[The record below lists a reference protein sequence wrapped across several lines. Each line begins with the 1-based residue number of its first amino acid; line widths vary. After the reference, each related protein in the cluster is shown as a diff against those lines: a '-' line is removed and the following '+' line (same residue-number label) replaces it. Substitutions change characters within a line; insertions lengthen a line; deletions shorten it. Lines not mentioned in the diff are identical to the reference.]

1 MKRITT
7 ILTFLSIMLSL
18 CVQTF
23 AQTGVTPPVID
34 GIYNKTTITEKKPV
48 PYPWVRESDVAWSRR
63 VWRVIDVREKMNQ
76 LFYFPEEPHQN
87 WRNLTTVLFD
97 ALKEGKLTAY
107 DAMSPTDEF
116 VVPLTY
122 ADIMKRLE
130 GVDTVRGLKRGRPP
144 YDTYD
149 TIIPKTFNPSDI
161 KRFRIKEDWFFDKQR
176 SVMEVRII
184 GICPVRDNLDA
195 NGVFR
200 AFEPLFWIY
209 YPEARPI
216 LAKAEVFNFKN
227 GAERLS
233 YDDVFWK
240 RLFASYIYKEENVFD
255 RKITDY
261 AQGIDAMLESDRIKR
276 ELIDFE
282 EQMWE
287 Y

>member
-7 ILTFLSIMLSL
+7 ILTFLSLL
-18 CVQTF
+18 PGFCVNTQ
-23 AQTGVTPPVID
+23 AQTVTPVID
-34 GIYNKTTITEKKPV
+34 GIYNKSTILEKKPV
-48 PYPWVRESDVAWSRR
+48 PYAWVRESDVAWSRR

-76 LFYFPEEPHQN
+76 PFYFPEEPHNN
-87 WRNLTTVLFD
+87 WRNLITVLFD
-97 ALKEGKLTAY
+97 ALKDGKITAY

-130 GVDTVRGLKRGRPP
+130 RTDTMRLQRSKPPYEYYDTVV
-144 YDTYD
+144 T
-149 TIIPKTFNPSDI
+149 KTFNPSDV

-184 GICPVRDNLDA
+184 GICPVRDNFDEK
-195 NGVFR
+195 GIFR
-200 AFEPLFWIY
+200 GNDPLFWVY

-227 GAERLS
+227 GAERRS

-240 RLFASYIYKEENVFD
+240 RLFASYVYKEENVFD

-261 AQGIDAMLESDRIKR
+261 AQGIDALLESDRIKR

-282 EQMWE
+282 EQLWE

>member
-7 ILTFLSIMLSL
+7 ILTFLSILVGL
-18 CVQTF
+18 CVETQ
-23 AQTGVTPPVID
+23 AQTGTPVID
-34 GIYNKTTITEKKPV
+34 GITNKTTIVEKKPV
-48 PYPWVRESDVAWSRR
+48 PYPWVRESDVVWSRR

-76 LFYFPEEPHQN
+76 AFYFPEEPHQN

-97 ALKEGKLTAY
+97 ALKGGKLTAY

-130 GVDTVRGLKRGRPP
+130 GVDSLHLQRSKPP
-144 YDTYD
+144 YDWYD
-149 TIIPKTFNPSDI
+149 TIVPRTFNPSDV

-184 GICPVRDNLDA
+184 GICPVKDNLDK

-200 AFEPLFWIY
+200 AYEPLFWIY

-216 LAKAEVFNFKN
+216 LAKAEVFNFRN
-227 GAERLS
+227 GAERRS
-233 YDDVFWK
+233 YDDIFWK
-240 RLFASYIYKEENVFD
+240 RLFASYVYKEENVFD

-261 AQGIDAMLESDRIKR
+261 AQGIDALLESDRIKR

>member
-1 MKRITT
+1 MKRIVV
-7 ILTFLSIMLSL
+7 ILTFLSFLPGF
-18 CVQTF
+18 CTNTQ
-23 AQTGVTPPVID
+23 AQTGTPVID
-34 GIYNKTTITEKKPV
+34 GIYNKTTVLEKKPIS
-48 PYPWVRESDVAWSRR
+48 YAWVNESNVSWSRR
-63 VWRVIDVREKMNQ
+63 VWRVIDVREKMN
-76 LFYFPEEPHQN
+76 LPFYFPEEPHNN

-97 ALKEGKLTAY
+97 ALKAGTITAY

-130 GVDTVRGLKRGRPP
+130 RADSMRLQRPYPPYEYFDTVVM
-144 YDTYD
+144 
-149 TIIPKTFNPSDI
+149 KTFNAADI

-184 GICPVRDNLDA
+184 GICPVRDDFDA
-195 NGVFR
+195 NAVFR
-200 AFEPLFWIY
+200 GNDPLFWVY
-209 YPEARPI
+209 YPEARPV

-227 GAERLS
+227 GAERRS
-233 YDDVFWK
+233 YDDIFSK
-240 RLFASYIYKEENVFD
+240 RLFASYVYKEENVFD

-261 AQGIDAMLESDRIKR
+261 SQGIDALLESDRIKR

-282 EQMWE
+282 EQLWE

>member
-1 MKRITT
+1 MKRIAT
-7 ILTFLSIMLSL
+7 ILTFLSLL
-18 CVQTF
+18 TGLALTTQ
-23 AQTGVTPPVID
+23 AQTGTPVID
-34 GIYNKTTITEKKPV
+34 GIYNKSTIIEKKPV
-48 PYPWVRESDVAWSRR
+48 PYTWVRESDVVWSRR
-63 VWRVIDVREKMNQ
+63 IWRVIDVREKMNQ
-76 LFYFPEEPHQN
+76 PFYFPEMPHNN

-97 ALKEGKLTAY
+97 ALKEGKITAY

-116 VVPLTY
+116 VVPLSY

-130 GVDTVRGLKRGRPP
+130 GFDSLHLQRSKPP
-144 YDTYD
+144 YDWYD
-149 TIIPKTFNPSDI
+149 TVVAKTFNPSDI

-184 GICPVRDNLDA
+184 GICPVRDNLDK
-195 NGVFR
+195 NGNFR

-216 LAKAEVFNFKN
+216 LAKAEVFNFRN
-227 GAERLS
+227 GAERRS
-233 YDDVFWK
+233 YDDIFMK
-240 RLFASYIYKEENVFD
+240 RLFSSYIYKEENVFD

>member
-7 ILTFLSIMLSL
+7 VLIFLSLLPGFCMTL
-18 CVQTF
+18 Q
-23 AQTGVTPPVID
+23 AQTGTPVTD

-48 PYPWVRESDVAWSRR
+48 PYPWVRESDVIWSRR

-76 LFYFPEEPHQN
+76 PFYFPEEAHSN

-97 ALKEGKLTAY
+97 ALKDGKITAY

-116 VVPLTY
+116 IVPLTY
-122 ADIMKRLE
+122 ADIMKKLE
-130 GVDTVRGLKRGRPP
+130 DTVTLHLQRPKPP
-144 YDTYD
+144 YEAYD
-149 TIIPKTFNPSDI
+149 TTVKKTFNPSDV

-184 GICPVRDNLDA
+184 GICPVRDNFDEK
-195 NGVFR
+195 GIFR
-200 AFEPLFWIY
+200 GNDPLFWVY

-227 GAERLS
+227 GAERRS
-233 YDDVFWK
+233 YDDIFWK
-240 RLFASYIYKEENVFD
+240 RLFASYVYKEENVFD

-261 AQGIDAMLESDRIKR
+261 AQGIDALLESDRIKR

-282 EQMWE
+282 EELWE

>member
-1 MKRITT
+1 MKRIAT
-7 ILTFLSIMLSL
+7 ILTFLSFLVGL
-18 CVQTF
+18 CVETQ
-23 AQTGVTPPVID
+23 AQTGTPVID
-34 GIYNKTTITEKKPV
+34 GITNKTTIVEKKPV
-48 PYPWVRESDVAWSRR
+48 PYPWVRESDIVWSRR

-76 LFYFPEEPHQN
+76 AFYFPEIPHNN

-97 ALKEGKLTAY
+97 ALKEGKITAY
-107 DAMSPTDEF
+107 DAMSPTDEM

-130 GVDTVRGLKRGRPP
+130 GVDTVSVQRLTAP
-144 YDTYD
+144 YDFHD
-149 TIIPKTFNPSDI
+149 TIVQKTFNPSEI

-184 GICPVRDNLDA
+184 GICPVKDNLDK

-200 AFEPLFWIY
+200 AYEPLFWIY

-216 LAKAEVFNFKN
+216 LAKAEVFNSRN
-227 GAERLS
+227 GAERRS

-240 RLFASYIYKEENVFD
+240 RLFASYVYKEENVFD

-261 AQGIDAMLESDRIKR
+261 AQGIDALLESDRIKR

>member
-1 MKRITT
+1 MKRIAT
-7 ILTFLSIMLSL
+7 ILTFLSFLTGL
-18 CVQTF
+18 CVTSQ
-23 AQTGVTPPVID
+23 AQTVTPPVID
-34 GIYNKTTITEKKPV
+34 GIYNKTAINEKKPV
-48 PYPWVRESDVAWSRR
+48 PYAWVRESDVAWSRR

-76 LFYFPEEPHQN
+76 AFYFPDVPHNN

-97 ALKEGKLTAY
+97 ALKEGKITAY
-107 DAMSPTDEF
+107 DALSPTDEF

-130 GVDTVRGLKRGRPP
+130 GVDSFKLQRPKPP
-144 YDTYD
+144 YDWYD
-149 TIIPKTFNPSDI
+149 TVVAKTFNPSEI

-184 GICPVRDNLDA
+184 GICPVRDNLDK
-195 NGVFR
+195 NGIFR
-200 AFEPLFWIY
+200 AYEPLFWIY

-227 GAERLS
+227 GAERRS
-233 YDDVFWK
+233 FDDIFWK
-240 RLFASYIYKEENVFD
+240 RLFASYIYKEENVYD

-261 AQGIDAMLESDRIKR
+261 AQGIDALLESDRIKR

>member
-1 MKRITT
+1 
-7 ILTFLSIMLSL
+7 
-18 CVQTF
+18 
-23 AQTGVTPPVID
+23 
-34 GIYNKTTITEKKPV
+34 
-48 PYPWVRESDVAWSRR
+48 
-63 VWRVIDVREKMNQ
+63 MNQ
-76 LFYFPEEPHQN
+76 AFYFPEIPHNN

-97 ALKEGKLTAY
+97 ALKEGKITAY

-122 ADIMKRLE
+122 VDIMKRLE
-130 GVDTVRGLKRGRPP
+130 GFDTVSIQRLKPP
-144 YDTYD
+144 YEFHD
-149 TIIPKTFNPSDI
+149 TIVARTFNPSEI

-184 GICPVRDNLDA
+184 GICPVKDNLDK

-200 AFEPLFWIY
+200 AYEPLFWIY

-227 GAERLS
+227 GAERRS

-240 RLFASYIYKEENVFD
+240 RLFASYVYKEENVFD

-261 AQGIDAMLESDRIKR
+261 AQGIDALLESDRIKR

>member
-1 MKRITT
+1 MKRIAT
-7 ILTFLSIMLSL
+7 ILTFLSLL
-18 CVQTF
+18 VGLGVETQ
-23 AQTGVTPPVID
+23 AQTGTPVID
-34 GIYNKTTITEKKPV
+34 GITNKTTITEKKPV
-48 PYPWVRESDVAWSRR
+48 PYPWVRESDIAWSRR

-76 LFYFPEEPHQN
+76 AFYFPEIPHNN

-97 ALKEGKLTAY
+97 ALKEGKITAY

-122 ADIMKRLE
+122 AAIMKRLE
-130 GVDTVRGLKRGRPP
+130 GVDTVSIQRLTPP
-144 YDTYD
+144 YEFHD
-149 TIIPKTFNPSDI
+149 TIVPRTFNPSEI

-184 GICPVRDNLDA
+184 GICPVKDNLDK

-200 AFEPLFWIY
+200 AYEPLFWIY

-216 LAKAEVFNFKN
+216 LAKAEVFNSKN
-227 GAERLS
+227 GAERRS
-233 YDDVFWK
+233 YDDIFWK

-261 AQGIDAMLESDRIKR
+261 AQGIDALLESDRIKR

>member
-1 MKRITT
+1 MKKIVT
-7 ILTFLSIMLSL
+7 ILTFLSFLTCL
-18 CVQTF
+18 CVTTQ
-23 AQTGVTPPVID
+23 AQTGTPVID
-34 GIYNKTTITEKKPV
+34 GITNKSTIVEKKPV
-48 PYPWVRESDVAWSRR
+48 PYAWVRESDVVWSRR

-76 LFYFPEEPHQN
+76 AFYFPEIPHNN

-97 ALKEGKLTAY
+97 ALKEGKITAY

-130 GVDTVRGLKRGRPP
+130 GVDSVSIPRLTPP
-144 YDTYD
+144 YELHDT
-149 TIIPKTFNPSDI
+149 TVARTFNPGEI

-184 GICPVRDNLDA
+184 GICPVKDNLDK

-200 AFEPLFWIY
+200 AYEPLFWIY

-216 LAKAEVFNFKN
+216 LAKAEVFNFRN
-227 GAERLS
+227 GAERRS
-233 YDDVFWK
+233 YDDIFWK
-240 RLFASYIYKEENVFD
+240 RLFASYVYKEENVFD

>member
-1 MKRITT
+1 MKRIAT
-7 ILTFLSIMLSL
+7 ILTFLSLLVGLGI
-18 CVQTF
+18 VTQ
-23 AQTGVTPPVID
+23 AQTGTPVID
-34 GIYNKTTITEKKPV
+34 GITNKTTIAEKKPV
-48 PYPWVRESDVAWSRR
+48 PYPWVRESDIVWSRR

-76 LFYFPEEPHQN
+76 AFYFPEIPHNN

-97 ALKEGKLTAY
+97 ALKEGKITAY

-130 GVDTVRGLKRGRPP
+130 GFDTVSIQRLKPP
-144 YDTYD
+144 YEFHD
-149 TIIPKTFNPSDI
+149 TIVARTFNPSEI

-184 GICPVRDNLDA
+184 GICPVKDNLDK

-200 AFEPLFWIY
+200 AYEPLFWIY

-227 GAERLS
+227 GAERRS

-240 RLFASYIYKEENVFD
+240 RLFASYVYKEENVFD

-261 AQGIDAMLESDRIKR
+261 AQGIDALLESDRIKR

>member
-1 MKRITT
+1 MKRIAT
-7 ILTFLSIMLSL
+7 ILTFLSFLVGL
-18 CVQTF
+18 CIETQ
-23 AQTGVTPPVID
+23 AQTGTPVID
-34 GIYNKTTITEKKPV
+34 GITNKTTIVEKKPV
-48 PYPWVRESDVAWSRR
+48 PYPWVRESDIVWSRR

-76 LFYFPEEPHQN
+76 AFYFPEIPHNN

-97 ALKEGKLTAY
+97 ALKEGKITAY
-107 DAMSPTDEF
+107 DAMSPTDEM

-130 GVDTVRGLKRGRPP
+130 GVDTVSVQRLTAP
-144 YDTYD
+144 YDFHD
-149 TIIPKTFNPSDI
+149 TIVQKTFNPSEI

-184 GICPVRDNLDA
+184 GICPVKDNLDK

-200 AFEPLFWIY
+200 AYEPLFWIY

-216 LAKAEVFNFKN
+216 LAKAEVFNSKN
-227 GAERLS
+227 GAERRS

-240 RLFASYIYKEENVFD
+240 RLFASYVYKEENVFD

-261 AQGIDAMLESDRIKR
+261 AQGIDALLESDRIKR

>member
-1 MKRITT
+1 MKRIAT
-7 ILTFLSIMLSL
+7 ILIFLSFLVGL
-18 CVQTF
+18 CVETQ
-23 AQTGVTPPVID
+23 AQTGTPVID
-34 GIYNKTTITEKKPV
+34 GITNKTTIVEKKPV
-48 PYPWVRESDVAWSRR
+48 PYAWVRESDVVWSRR

-76 LFYFPEEPHQN
+76 AFYFPEIPHNN

-97 ALKEGKLTAY
+97 ALKEGKITAY

-130 GVDTVRGLKRGRPP
+130 GVDTVSIQRLTPP
-144 YDTYD
+144 YEFHD
-149 TIIPKTFNPSDI
+149 TIVPRTFNPSEI

-184 GICPVRDNLDA
+184 GICPVKDNLDK

-200 AFEPLFWIY
+200 AYEPLFWIY

-216 LAKAEVFNFKN
+216 LAKAEVFNSKN
-227 GAERLS
+227 GAERRS

-240 RLFASYIYKEENVFD
+240 RLFASYVYKEENVFD

-261 AQGIDAMLESDRIKR
+261 AQGIDALLESDRIKR